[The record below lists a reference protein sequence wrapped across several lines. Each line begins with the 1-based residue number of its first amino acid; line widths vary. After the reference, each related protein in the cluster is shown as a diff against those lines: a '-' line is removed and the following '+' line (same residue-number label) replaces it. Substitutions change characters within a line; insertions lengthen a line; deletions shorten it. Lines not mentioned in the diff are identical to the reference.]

1 MNTVEHVKLAEDG
14 RIVIPATARRELGL
28 KSGDTL
34 ILESDGT
41 SLLIRTAE
49 TVLEETQA
57 YFRQFV
63 TPGES
68 LVDELIADRRA
79 EAVRD
84 EIETQA
90 MLSQDRRG

>member
-1 MNTVEHVKLAEDG
+1 MNTVEHVKLNDDG
-14 RIVIPATARRELGL
+14 RIVIPAAARRELGL

-49 TVLEETQA
+49 AVLEETQT

-68 LVDELIADRRA
+68 VVDELIAERRA
-79 EAVRD
+79 EAAHEEAEV
-84 EIETQA
+84 QA
-90 MLSQDRRG
+90 LLSPDRRG

>member
-1 MNTVEHVKLAEDG
+1 MTTIEHVKLADDG

-34 ILESDGT
+34 VLESDGT

-57 YFRQFV
+57 YFRQYL
-63 TPGES
+63 TPGQSVVE
-68 LVDELIADRRA
+68 ELIAERRA
-79 EAVRD
+79 EAAR
-84 EIETQA
+84 EEAETQA
-90 MLSQDRRG
+90 LLNPVRRD